1 MSKALVLID
10 LEKEWQMPDS
20 DYYLGDLEQLIEKN
34 NRLIE
39 YCRNQ
44 GYKIIFTVHEEKDS
58 NKEFSVVAG
67 RTALLDNLNYRSE
80 DSVIKKNKIS
90 PFFQTTMDSELK
102 NIDTVVVTGVLTNLC
117 VRSFV
122 QDAYDRDLAITIID
136 DCCQALDEK
145 THEFTLHDL
154 KTTREEIVIQT
165 LADFTH

>member
-20 DYYLGDLEQLIEKN
+20 DYFLGDLSSLIEKTN
-34 NRLIE
+34 QLID
-39 YCRNQ
+39 YCRQQ

-58 NKEFSVVAG
+58 TKEFSAQAG
-67 RTALLDNLNYRSE
+67 RTALLDNLNYLPE

-90 PFFQTTMDSELK
+90 SFYQTSMDSELK
-102 NIDTVVVTGVLTNLC
+102 DIDTVVVVGILTNLC

-122 QDAYDRDLAITIID
+122 QDAYDRDLAITIIE
-136 DCCQALDEK
+136 DCCQAMDEK
-145 THEFTLHDL
+145 IHEFTLHDL
-154 KTTREEIVIQT
+154 QTTREEIVIQS

>member
-10 LEKEWQMPDS
+10 LEKEWQMLDS
-20 DYYLGDLEQLIEKN
+20 DYYLGDLVQLIEKN

-58 NKEFSVVAG
+58 IKEFSAQAG
-67 RTALLDNLNYRSE
+67 RTALLDNLNWLTE

-90 PFFQTTMDSELK
+90 SFYQTTMDEELK
-102 NIDTVVVTGVLTNLC
+102 DVDTVVVAGILTNLC

-136 DCCQALDEK
+136 DCCQTTDEK
-145 THEFTLHDL
+145 IHEFTLQDL

-165 LADFTH
+165 LADFIG